1 MPAATKAES
10 KTASRQPG
18 SAAADAK
25 SGSNAAPSRTAPEK
39 AIRRFDVFAEYNRLD
54 ALKDGRAA
62 DQAKGHGI
70 WLAKVVASRQF
81 STKVDHD
88 GSGTATSRKRPKL
101 DPDAPFKSV
110 GDELRTDETF
120 DHDIVER
127 MGPLFYRDIFA
138 PAIKAAFDKGEKY
151 ETIRDT
157 IRKDWKPGR
166 RS

>member
-1 MPAATKAES
+1 MPMTTRS
-10 KTASRQPG
+10 
-18 SAAADAK
+18 SARSEFK
-25 SGSNAAPSRTAPEK
+25 PEK

-54 ALKDGRAA
+54 ALKDGRPP

-70 WLAKVVASRQF
+70 WLAKVVASRRYGPKTE
-81 STKVDHD
+81 SD
-88 GSGTATSRKRPKL
+88 GAGQKRSHL
-101 DPDAPFKSV
+101 DPDAAFKSV
-110 GDELRTDETF
+110 GDELQTDETF

-127 MGPLFYRDIFA
+127 MGPLFYRDVFA

-166 RS
+166 WS